1 MLDNQDKEFIRNLIA
16 TEIAKAL
23 SKQRVSTPKPKQPR
37 TKGRSAYSDLS
48 GCGGGVSGGGR
59 SC

>member
-23 SKQRVSTPKPKQPR
+23 SKQKISTPKPKQP
-37 TKGRSAYSDLS
+37 KGRSVYGN
-48 GCGGGVSGGGR
+48 GCVGGSGGGL
-59 SC
+59 SCS